1 MYNRLFFN
9 ISCKGN
15 VMEEKRFDVAIL
27 GSGPGGYPAAIKLA
41 QNGLKVALI
50 EAKEVGGTCL
60 NRGCIPTKA
69 LIANAEVLHTLRNAQ
84 KFGIQ
89 VQGVQFDFAQ
99 MQKSKDESVKKLRSS
114 LEGLIAGNGV
124 QLIRG
129 KGTFVS
135 PNQIKVK
142 GEDNCLIWA
151 DHIIIAT
158 GSEPREISAFAFDGE
173 KIHSSTSILDLQAL
187 PKSMAIVGGGV
198 IGCEFAS
205 LYSELGVQVTVIE
218 ALERLIP
225 LECPTLSTALTRSF
239 QARGIQIVTS
249 SAVQTIEKKA
259 SGVVVRLQGDKEVSA
274 DIALVAIGR
283 ALNSDGLGLEAA
295 GVQTKKNSIE
305 VNDRMQTNVPG
316 IYAIGDVTGTT
327 LYAHTA
333 THQGLVAVE
342 NILGHDAKMNYNA
355 VPGVIF
361 TIPEIGS
368 CGLSIDE
375 AKKRGYKAKLSS
387 YPLKA
392 LGKAQ
397 VAHQTEG
404 FAQLVVDETTGQ
416 ILGAQVVGHEAGNLL
431 AAMTLAI
438 TNELTVECI
447 TETIHAHPTLSEVW
461 MEAAFLAQNSPLHWL
476 QPPSVK

>member
-1 MYNRLFFN
+1 
-9 ISCKGN
+9 
-15 VMEEKRFDVAIL
+15 MEEKKFDAAIL
-27 GSGPGGYPAAIKLA
+27 GSGPGGYPAAIRLA

-50 EAKEVGGTCL
+50 EPKEVGGTCL

-69 LIANAEVLHTLRNAQ
+69 LIANAEVLHTLKNAQ

-89 VQGVQFDFAQ
+89 AQSVQFDFAQ
-99 MQKSKDESVKKLRSS
+99 MQKSKDEAVKRLRNS
-114 LEGLIAGNGV
+114 LESLILANGV

-129 KGTFVS
+129 RGTFIS
-135 PNQIKVK
+135 PNQLKVK
-142 GEDNCLIWA
+142 GQDNCQIWA
-151 DHIIIAT
+151 DNIIIAT
-158 GSEPREISAFAFDGE
+158 GSEPREIPAFAFDGE

-205 LYSELGVQVTVIE
+205 LYSELGVQVTIIE
-218 ALERLIP
+218 ALDRLLP

-239 QARGIQIVTS
+239 QARGIQIITAR
-249 SAVQTIEKKA
+249 AVKGIEKTTDSVA
-259 SGVVVRLQGDKEVSA
+259 VRLEDKDIAA
-274 DIALVAIGR
+274 DMALVAIGR
-283 ALNSDGLGLEAA
+283 SLNSDGLGLETT
-295 GVQTKKNSIE
+295 GILTKKNSIE
-305 VNDRMQTNVPG
+305 VNERMQTNVPG

-333 THQGLVAVE
+333 THQGFVAAE
-342 NILGHDAKMNYNA
+342 NILGHAARMNYNA

-368 CGLSIDE
+368 CGLTIDE
-375 AKKRGYKAKLSS
+375 AKKRGYPAKLSS

-397 VAHQTEG
+397 VAFQTEG

-438 TNELTVECI
+438 TNELTVDCI
-447 TETIHAHPTLSEVW
+447 TETIHAHPTLSEAW
-461 MEAAFLAQNSPLHWL
+461 MESAFLAQNSPLHWL
-476 QPPSVK
+476 QPPSGK